1 MNKELICIVC
11 PKGCKVTVSEVNGQW
26 ITTGNA
32 CIRGNVYGI
41 QEATAPKRML
51 TSTIKI
57 HGAAFARCPV
67 VSSAPLP
74 KESLFDVLKQLEKV
88 EVTAPVT
95 MKTIVLANVNQ
106 SGVDILISRNMEKAS

>member
-11 PKGCKVTVSEVNGQW
+11 PKGCRVTVSEENGQLK
-26 ITTGNA
+26 TTGNA
-32 CIRGNVYGI
+32 CIRGNVYAI

-51 TSTIKI
+51 TSTIRI
-57 HGAAFARCPV
+57 HGALHARCPV

-74 KESLFDVLKQLEKV
+74 KESILSVIELLEKV

-95 MKTIVLANVNQ
+95 MKTIVLENVNQ